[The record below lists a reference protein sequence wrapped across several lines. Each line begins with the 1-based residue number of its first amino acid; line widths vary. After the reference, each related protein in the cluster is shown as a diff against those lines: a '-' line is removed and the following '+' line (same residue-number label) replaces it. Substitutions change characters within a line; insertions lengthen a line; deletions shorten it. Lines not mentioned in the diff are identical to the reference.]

1 MTISKKN
8 EQLLLE
14 SVLVACDLNLSRLQL
29 AMKKI
34 SAWMPATA
42 TKLSD
47 LSDDIIGFLD
57 LFSTRFSKL
66 QDLMGNKL
74 FPLVLTITK
83 DPGNYS
89 TFIDLV
95 RRLEKIGALPSATQW
110 FRLRE
115 IRNAFMHDYPEE
127 SEQRAHAIN
136 EAYQHAG
143 ELIIIYK
150 NLCQFIK
157 QY

>member
-1 MTISKKN
+1 MNVSKKN
-8 EQLLLE
+8 ERLLLN
-14 SVLVACDLNLSRLQL
+14 SVLTACDLNLSRLQL

-34 SAWMPATA
+34 STWMPATPS
-42 TKLSD
+42 KLAH
-47 LSDDIIGFLD
+47 LSDDMIGFLD

-74 FPLVLTITK
+74 FPLILTITK
-83 DPGNYS
+83 DPGNYPA
-89 TFIDLV
+89 FIDLV
-95 RRLEKIGALPSATQW
+95 KRLEKIGALSSAAQW

-115 IRNAFMHDYPEE
+115 IRNAFTHDYPEE

-136 EAYQHAG
+136 EAYQHAE
-143 ELIIIYK
+143 ELITIYK
-150 NLCQFIK
+150 NLSEFVK